1 MFRASKHDSTFQK
14 TRFDIFLRKKET
26 HSLKRK
32 ASSYGLVV
40 KAKYSWLRGP
50 GFKPPH
56 YGDHF
61 SGTIHLDQSME
72 QKICGKRK
80 TLTWQCCICCKPAN
94 GWTLRHGWL
103 IKSSTEWTVSLSAN
117 WDRSPK
123 KVSRDKELVKVDSFL
138 SYILCSLCFHWYKTL
153 CFTVANH

>member
-1 MFRASKHDSTFQK
+1 M
-14 TRFDIFLRKKET
+14 
-26 HSLKRK
+26 
-32 ASSYGLVV
+32 V

-72 QKICGKRK
+72 QKICGK

-123 KVSRDKELVKVDSFL
+123 KVSREKELVKVDSFL

-153 CFTVANH
+153 CFTVANFVLSLLLILQVHEFPNFQVTNGQHLSLPTKSIY